1 MSYIFSVQIQLI
13 EDGLSRAVVYEHLHH
28 YVRVVDGHLLY
39 LGDRDGRRYSMKEGT
54 NSILGCGYLTLNSA
68 PMV

>member
-39 LGDRDGRRYSMKEGT
+39 LLETAQHERGGT
-54 NSILGCGYLTLNSA
+54 HCILGCGYLTLNSA